1 MRTFVSII
9 VVGVA
14 AGLTG
19 HTADEVEPKGEYC
32 ESSCAQTMGCS
43 ESYCKDNGVCFG
55 LYHKDDG
62 KCFQPDSEYN
72 ADCDDSVLKPVLCH
86 EYPDTTCQEVCDGM
100 AGCKDSSW
108 GSYCKFWQDPP
119 VCFGIITKDDG
130 SLCHAS
136 DDDEC
141 VGEPYPCHMA
151 TVDPTSSPDTTDA
164 FTSEDITT
172 EYTPTTPV
180 GNTTVLE
187 DTTVVKSTTQPVS
200 TDDIIGTW
208 CGDSPFGYL
217 EMIFDTTYVSLYVAG
232 QYFYSQY
239 NVNEREIVLVNPDDN
254 LATFLREM
262 NSQIITEYYAF
273 EMYIEFVEVTT
284 VVAVKCS

>member
-1 MRTFVSII
+1 MRI
-9 VVGVA
+9 VISTILFGIA
-14 AGLTG
+14 AGY
-19 HTADEVEPKGEYC
+19 TASSVDKVEPKGEYC

-72 ADCDDSVLKPVLCH
+72 ADCDDSG
-86 EYPDTTCQEVCDGM
+86 EVCDGM

-141 VGEPYPCHMA
+141 VVLLTP
-151 TVDPTSSPDTTDA
+151 TDA
-164 FTSEDITT
+164 ITTEDITT
-172 EYTPTTPV
+172 EYTPTSPV
-180 GNTTVLE
+180 VNTTVLE
-187 DTTVVKSTTQPVS
+187 DTTVVKSTTQPGL
-200 TDDIIGTW
+200 D
-208 CGDSPFGYL
+208 
-217 EMIFDTTYVSLYVAG
+217 
-232 QYFYSQY
+232 
-239 NVNEREIVLVNPDDN
+239 
-254 LATFLREM
+254 
-262 NSQIITEYYAF
+262 
-273 EMYIEFVEVTT
+273 
-284 VVAVKCS
+284 

>member
-1 MRTFVSII
+1 MRTVISTIL
-9 VVGVA
+9 VGRA
-14 AGLTG
+14 AGM
-19 HTADEVEPKGEYC
+19 TASSVDKVGPKGEYC
-32 ESSCAQTMGCS
+32 
-43 ESYCKDNGVCFG
+43 
-55 LYHKDDG
+55 
-62 KCFQPDSEYN
+62 
-72 ADCDDSVLKPVLCH
+72 
-86 EYPDTTCQEVCDGM
+86 
-100 AGCKDSSW
+100 
-108 GSYCKFWQDPP
+108 
-119 VCFGIITKDDG
+119 
-130 SLCHAS
+130 
-136 DDDEC
+136 
-141 VGEPYPCHMA
+141 EPYPCHMA
-151 TVDPTSSPDTTDA
+151 TVGPTSSPDSTDA
-164 FTSEDITT
+164 VTTEDMTT
-172 EYTPTTPV
+172 EYIPTSPV
-180 GNTTVLE
+180 VNTTVLE

-262 NSQIITEYYAF
+262 NSQIITEYHAY